1 MFKPSSRVQV
11 AQDSGHHDIA
21 QMIDATA
28 FAVSPL
34 MAMPW
39 EVLIHVL
46 SFLDPFDLCV
56 AAQVCSV
63 RSIGGCRVG
72 GVAIHTPTVHPTH
85 PPTGVGPIQSMNEL
99 TSDDALWRRFCG
111 DTTSCG
117 DQGTTSGDEGADGGH
132 VWKPWYMQWLRPN
145 LRQYALNRGTH
156 LVCHLAVSCRLT
168 D

>member
-1 MFKPSSRVQV
+1 
-11 AQDSGHHDIA
+11 
-21 QMIDATA
+21 MIDATV

-63 RSIGGCRVG
+63 RSVGGCRVS
-72 GVAIHTPTVHPTH
+72 GVAIQPLAEGPTEQATH
-85 PPTGVGPIQSMNEL
+85 PPTAVGPIQSMNEL

-117 DQGTTSGDEGADGGH
+117 DEGTSDDEGVDGGH
-132 VWKPWYMQWLRPN
+132 VWKPRYMQWLRPN

-156 LVCHLAVSCRLT
+156 LVCFAVSCRLT